1 MLYVKETVVDR
12 KTSYSIEDNYALQVN
27 QDIIGTISTEAD
39 SSEFILSVADDYIYQ
54 TKQNVKHLGE
64 SVQQLL
70 EMYAESIKDDMKELE
85 F

>member
-1 MLYVKETVVDR
+1 MLYVKETVADG
-12 KTSYSIEDNYALQVN
+12 KTSFSIEDNYALQVN
-27 QDIIGTISTEAD
+27 QNIIGTIATESD

-70 EMYAESIKDDMKELE
+70 EMYAESIKDAMKELDT
-85 F
+85 